1 MNLQEE
7 PPEKKKTKTSSSS
20 PSLSLIPDEILVNCL
35 ARISRS
41 NYPTLSLVSKTFC
54 SILSSTEL
62 YAARAHLGTTEQCL
76 YVCLW
81 DLGSYRF
88 PHWFT
93 LWTNP
98 NRTLPDSM
106 IRRRR
111 KKKTAGQL
119 LVPIS
124 SFNFP
129 SVATATAV
137 VGSEIYVFGG
147 PVGYEPSSEVRVLDC
162 RSNTW
167 RDAPSMNA
175 ARKFAPTCV
184 YGEKIYVMGGCQGSE
199 KNESWAEVF
208 DTKTQTW
215 ERLTDPGDEIRKC
228 RISRIREIEGKIK
241 FGNVERK
248 MYGYDTKQCKWENCV
263 NESAIYARLECIMEN
278 VSYGFWNKR
287 LLWYDIINGYWKGVR
302 GLESLLGM
310 YMRNGGSRG
319 NKTKLVCCGGKFLL
333 IWEGYMNRDPN
344 NRKKIWCA
352 EIVIEERNDGIE
364 RWGIVERVDVLRTVP
379 RLCQLLH
386 CLVVSV

>member
-7 PPEKKKTKTSSSS
+7 PPEKKKTKNSSPPHSPPSSSS

-35 ARISRS
+35 ARVSRS
-41 NYPTLSLVSKTFC
+41 NYPTLSLVSKTFR

-62 YAARAHLGTTEQCL
+62 YAARAHLRTTEQCL
-76 YVCLW
+76 YLCLW
-81 DLGSYRF
+81 DCGSYRF

-106 IRRRR
+106 IRKRKKKK

-119 LVPIS
+119 LVPINS
-124 SFNFP
+124 SNSP
-129 SVATATAV
+129 SFTTATAV
-137 VGSEIYVFGG
+137 VGSEIYLFGG
-147 PVGYEPSSEVRVLDC
+147 GLVGYEPSSEVQVLDC

-167 RDAPSMNA
+167 RDAPSMNV
-175 ARKFAPTCV
+175 ARKFLPTCV
-184 YGEKIYVMGGCQGSE
+184 YDEKIYVMGGCE
-199 KNESWAEVF
+199 RLEDESWAEVF

-215 ERLTDPGDEIRKC
+215 ELLPDPGDEIRNC
-228 RISRIREIEGKIK
+228 RINRIREIEGKIK

-248 MYGYDTKQCKWENCV
+248 MYGYDTKQCEWENCV
-263 NESAIYARLECIMEN
+263 NESVIYARWECIMEN

-287 LLWYDIINGYWKGVR
+287 LLWYDIVNGYWKAVR

-319 NKTKLVCCGGKFLL
+319 NKTKLVSCG
-333 IWEGYMNRDPN
+333 
-344 NRKKIWCA
+344 RKKIWCA
-352 EIVIEERNDGIE
+352 EIVIEERDDGVE
-364 RWGIVERVDVLRTVP
+364 RWGIVEKVEVLRTVH
-379 RLCQLLH
+379 RVCQLLH